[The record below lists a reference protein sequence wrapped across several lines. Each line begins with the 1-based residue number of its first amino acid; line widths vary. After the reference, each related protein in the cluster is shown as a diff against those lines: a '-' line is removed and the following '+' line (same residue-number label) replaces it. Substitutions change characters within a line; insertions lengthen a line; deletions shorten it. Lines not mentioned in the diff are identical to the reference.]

1 MDVQYLIKGGTIVDG
16 TGAPPYAGDVRIRHG
31 KIAEIAPSLAPE
43 GLERVIDA
51 KGCYVTPGFFENHN
65 HWDGGI
71 WWTPTLD
78 PLPSYGATTT
88 INGNCGFSVAPAHDD
103 PKVRATLIDIFN
115 FFEDIPEEAMTQL
128 IPWNWRKWSEMQS
141 TLKERVRLPLNYA
154 SYCGHIALRLAV
166 MGMEAWD
173 RTATDDEIAR
183 MCDLLQDALEAGA
196 LGMSSNLMDHDKHD
210 RPVPSKQA
218 DEREW
223 RALIDVL
230 GRYPGATLQLIVDT
244 FLKRNA
250 PEQGAWIAEMTK
262 AHNVRTQMAIIPT
275 LMFQEPQRLEAEGMY
290 QQWKDDGREIYALFH
305 HVSPT
310 SMINFVRTL
319 AFAQN
324 GNPVWHE
331 IIEAPTEAEKLKLL
345 ADPAWRDRAREAWDQ
360 QYPHSYFHDPSA
372 LTLRESE
379 TGYGPVGVTLS
390 DYMRETGINHT
401 SDALAEW
408 LLRNGT
414 LSTLLKKS
422 WERNEERLVELI
434 RDPNA
439 LGNASDAGAHG
450 KLFCGAGDAVY
461 LLTHFVRDEKLV
473 KIEEAVNVLTGRAA
487 AFFGFN
493 DRGELKVGKR
503 ADVVV
508 FDIDEIER
516 RPEIKTW
523 DVPSGDGGRTYRYTR
538 DPAPMRLTLVNGVA
552 TFDHGAF
559 TGNFPGE
566 YIGPALAGG
575 QPSLAHAAE

>member
-1 MDVQYLIKGGTIVDG
+1 MLVQYLIKGGTVVDG
-16 TGAPPYAGDVRIRHG
+16 TGAPAYKADVRIREG
-31 KIAEIAPSLAPE
+31 QIAEIGPNLAPAQR
-43 GLERVIDA
+43 ERVVDA
-51 KGCYVTPGFFENHN
+51 TGCYVTPAFFENHN

-71 WWTPTLD
+71 WWTPTMD
-78 PLPSYGATTT
+78 PLPGYGATTS

-103 PKVRATLIDIFN
+103 PKVREQIIGIFN

-128 IPWNWRKWSEMQS
+128 MPWDWRKWSEMQAS
-141 TLKERVRLPLNYA
+141 LKRNVKLPLNYA

-173 RTATDDEIAR
+173 RTATDAEIAK
-183 MCDLLQDALEAGA
+183 MCDLLQDALGAGA
-196 LGMSSNLMDHDKHD
+196 LGLSSNLMDHDKHD

-230 GRYPGATLQLIVDT
+230 ARNPGSTLQLIIDT
-244 FLKRNA
+244 FLKRNG

-262 AHNVRTQMAIIPT
+262 AHNVRTQMGIIPT
-275 LMFQEPQRLEAEGMY
+275 LMFQEPQRLEAEALF

-331 IIEAPTEAEKLKLL
+331 VIEAPTEEAKLALL
-345 ADPAWRDRAREAWDQ
+345 ADPAWRDRAREAWDK

-390 DYMRETGINHT
+390 EFMAESGMNHT

-408 LLRNGT
+408 VLRNGT
-414 LSTLLKKS
+414 LSTILKKS

-434 RDPNA
+434 RDA
-439 LGNASDAGAHG
+439 KSLGNVSDSGAHG

-461 LLTHFVRDEKLV
+461 LLTHFVRDEKMVTL
-473 KIEEAVNVLTGRAA
+473 EEAIHLLTGRSA
-487 AFFGFN
+487 AFFNFD
-493 DRGELKVGKR
+493 DRGQIKVGKR

-508 FDIDEIER
+508 FNLDEIER
-516 RPEIKTW
+516 RPEMKTW
-523 DVPSGDGGRTYRYTR
+523 DVPDGEGGRTYRYTR
-538 DPAPMRLTLVNGVA
+538 EAAPMRLTLVNGVA

-559 TGNFPGE
+559 TGRFPGE
-566 YIGPALAGG
+566 FIGPSPET
-575 QPSLAHAAE
+575 PSARAMAAE